1 MADPTPRMTMSTQ
14 AVLRV
19 MVADPTGIRYG
30 LEISA
35 ATGLPSGTIH
45 PILARLENLRWVES
59 DWEDIDPK
67 VAGRPRR
74 RYYRL
79 SEYGLTMARNSLAQA
94 HAARAKIVNRLRPI
108 GDTS

>member
-1 MADPTPRMTMSTQ
+1 MADSAPRMTMSTQ

-19 MVADPTGIRYG
+19 LVAEPASVRYG

-45 PILARLENLRWVES
+45 PILARLENLGWVQS

-67 VAGRPRR
+67 AAGRPRR
-74 RYYRL
+74 RYYQL
-79 SEYGLTMARNSLAQA
+79 SEHGLTMARNSLAQA

-108 GDTS
+108 GETT